1 MNRLVAET
9 SPYLLQHAANPV
21 DWYAWGDK
29 AFAAAK
35 AENKPVFL
43 SIGYSTCHWCH
54 VMAHECFENP
64 AIAALM
70 NRTFINIKVDRE
82 ERPDI
87 DAVYM
92 MVCQAITG
100 SGGWPLTI
108 IMTPDKKPFFAG
120 TYFPPES
127 RHGRIGIREL
137 TDQMADLWKNRKQ
150 DLLKSAGQVTELL
163 RNYAPPAADHLSEIS
178 LLSDALDELADAYDP
193 AYGGFGGAP
202 KFPMPQKL
210 VYMLRCWKRFKDEQA
225 LRMVEKTLQGM
236 RHGGIFDHVG
246 FGFHRYATDET
257 WLLPH
262 FEKMLYDQ
270 ATIAVACLEAYQAT
284 GREEY
289 AQTAREIFAYVLRD
303 LKSPRGGFYS
313 AQDADS
319 EGEEGKFYVWTKE
332 DVEKALTPPE
342 AAIWNS
348 IYSVES
354 GGNYLDEAGKQKT
367 GSNIFHLKKPLREWA
382 MQLRMPD
389 DELLALLE
397 KCRRKLY
404 QVREKRVHPFLDDK
418 ILTDW
423 NGMMIASLAC
433 GARVLNDSQYEIA
446 ARAAADFIL
455 SAMRDDRGRLLHCRR
470 NHAAAV
476 PAFLDDYAFL
486 TWGLLELYQTCFD
499 VKYFEA
505 AIALN
510 DHLLQHFWDDRD
522 GGFFFTSNDHEE
534 LLFRKK
540 SIHDGAIPSGNSVS
554 AMNLLRLA
562 RMTGDTQLE
571 QKAERIGDTFAGLI
585 KQNPS
590 AFAGYLTMLDHLL
603 GPSHEIV
610 IVGKQGSPAVKAI
623 NQALSVRFLP
633 NKVVIL
639 VPDGSQ
645 AAAIRKIAPFTEP
658 FRGEKDKA
666 AIYVCTDRSCQKPTT
681 DIEEMI
687 GLLTED

>member
-1 MNRLVAET
+1 MNRLGSEK

-21 DWYAWGDK
+21 DWYAWCDE

-35 AENKPVFL
+35 AQNKPVFL

-64 AIAALM
+64 AIAERM
-70 NRTFINIKVDRE
+70 NRTFVNVKVDRE

-92 MVCQAITG
+92 TVCQAITG

-108 IMTPDKKPFFAG
+108 IMTPDRKPFFAG

-127 RHGRIGIREL
+127 RHGCIGMREL
-137 TDQMADLWKNRKQ
+137 TDRIEDLWTNRNQ
-150 DLLKSAGQVTELL
+150 ELLKSADQVTELFRKHGSSASGRL
-163 RNYAPPAADHLSEIS
+163 PEIS
-178 LLSDALDELADAYDP
+178 LLTTSLNELTEEYDP
-193 AYGGFGGAP
+193 VHGGFGGAP
-202 KFPMPQKL
+202 KFPTPQKL
-210 VYMLRCWKRFKDEQA
+210 IYLLRCWKRFKDDQA
-225 LRMVEKTLQGM
+225 LQMVEKTLQGM
-236 RHGGIFDHVG
+236 RHGGIYDHVG

-270 ATIAVACLEAYQAT
+270 AMIAVACLETCQAT

-289 AQTAREIFAYVLRD
+289 AQTAREIFGYVLRD
-303 LKSPRGGFYS
+303 LRSPQGGFYS

-319 EGEEGKFYVWTKE
+319 EGEEGRFYVWAKQ
-332 DVEKALTPPE
+332 DVEKALTPQE
-342 AAIWNS
+342 AAIWNRV
-348 IYSVES
+348 YSVGTE
-354 GGNYLDEAGKQKT
+354 GNFFDEATKEKT
-367 GSNIFHLKKPLREWA
+367 GANIFHLKKPLREWA
-382 MQLRMPD
+382 TQMKMSHQ
-389 DELLALLE
+389 ELCALLD

-404 QVREKRVHPFLDDK
+404 RVREKRVHPFRDDK

-423 NGMMIASLAC
+423 NGLMIASLAL
-433 GARVLNDSQYEIA
+433 GARVLNDHQYEIA

-455 SAMRDDRGRLLHCRR
+455 STLRDDQGNLLHCRR
-470 NHAAAV
+470 NNESAI

-486 TWGLLELYQTCFD
+486 IWGLIELYQTGFD
-499 VKYFEA
+499 VKYLEA

-510 DHLLQHFWDDRD
+510 DHLLQRFWDDRD
-522 GGFFFTSNDHEE
+522 GGFFFTANDHEE

-562 RMTGDTQLE
+562 RMTGDAQLE
-571 QKAERIGDTFAGLI
+571 QKAERIGCAFAGLI
-585 KQNPS
+585 KQSPS
-590 AFAGYLTMLDHLL
+590 AVAFYLTALDYLM

-610 IVGKQGSPAVKAI
+610 IAAEQDGRAVKAV
-623 NQALSVRFLP
+623 NQALSGRFLP

-645 AAAIRKIAPFTEP
+645 AAAIKKIAPFTEP
-658 FRGEKDKA
+658 FKGEKGKA
-666 AIYVCTDRSCQKPTT
+666 VIYVCTDRSCQKPTT
-681 DIEEMI
+681 DIEKMI
-687 GLLTED
+687 GLLTDD

>member
-1 MNRLVAET
+1 MNRLGSEK

-21 DWYAWGDK
+21 DWYAWCDE

-35 AENKPVFL
+35 AQNKPVFL

-64 AIAALM
+64 AIAERM
-70 NRTFINIKVDRE
+70 NRTFVNVKVDRK

-92 MVCQAITG
+92 TVCQAITG

-108 IMTPDKKPFFAG
+108 IMTPDRKPFFAG

-127 RHGRIGIREL
+127 RHGCIGMREL
-137 TDQMADLWKNRKQ
+137 TDRIEDLWTNRNQ
-150 DLLKSAGQVTELL
+150 ELLKSADQVTELFRKHGSSASGRL
-163 RNYAPPAADHLSEIS
+163 PEIS
-178 LLSDALDELADAYDP
+178 LLTTSLNELTEEYDP
-193 AYGGFGGAP
+193 VHGGFGGAP
-202 KFPMPQKL
+202 KFPTPQKL
-210 VYMLRCWKRFKDEQA
+210 IYLLRCWKRFKDDQA
-225 LRMVEKTLQGM
+225 LQVVEKTLQGM
-236 RHGGIFDHVG
+236 RHGGIYDHVG

-270 ATIAVACLEAYQAT
+270 AMIAVACLETCQAT

-289 AQTAREIFAYVLRD
+289 AQTAREIFGYVLRD
-303 LKSPRGGFYS
+303 LRSPQGGFYS

-319 EGEEGKFYVWTKE
+319 EGEEGRFYVWAKQ
-332 DVEKALTPPE
+332 DVEKALTPQE
-342 AAIWNS
+342 AAIWNRV
-348 IYSVES
+348 YSVGTE
-354 GGNYLDEAGKQKT
+354 GNFFDEATKEKT
-367 GSNIFHLKKPLREWA
+367 GANIFHLKKPLREWA
-382 MQLRMPD
+382 TQMKMSHQ
-389 DELLALLE
+389 ELCALLD

-404 QVREKRVHPFLDDK
+404 RVREKRVHPFRDDK

-423 NGMMIASLAC
+423 NGLMIASLAL
-433 GARVLNDSQYEIA
+433 GARVLNDHQYEIA

-455 SAMRDDRGRLLHCRR
+455 STLRDDQGNLLHCRR
-470 NHAAAV
+470 NNESAI

-486 TWGLLELYQTCFD
+486 IWGLIELYQTGFD
-499 VKYFEA
+499 VKYLEA

-510 DHLLQHFWDDRD
+510 DRLLQRFWDDRD
-522 GGFFFTSNDHEE
+522 GGFFFTASDHEE

-562 RMTGDTQLE
+562 RITGDMQFE
-571 QKAERIGDTFAGLI
+571 QKAEQISR
-585 KQNPS
+585 
-590 AFAGYLTMLDHLL
+590 AFAGIIQQSPSAVAFHLTTLDYLM

-610 IVGKQGSPAVKAI
+610 IAGEQDSPAVQTI
-623 NQALSVRFLP
+623 NLTLSTRFLP
-633 NKVVIL
+633 NKIVML
-639 VPDGSQ
+639 VPDGKQ
-645 AAAIRKIAPFTEP
+645 AAAIRKIAPFTAS
-658 FRGEKDKA
+658 FKGEKGKA
-666 AIYVCTDRSCQKPTT
+666 LIYVCTDRSCKKPTI

-687 GLLTED
+687 NLLTDN

>member
-1 MNRLVAET
+1 MNRLGAET

-21 DWYAWGDK
+21 DWHAWGDE
-29 AFAAAK
+29 AFTAAK

-54 VMAHECFENP
+54 VMAHECFEDP

-120 TYFPPES
+120 TYFPPEG
-127 RHGRIGIREL
+127 RHGRIGMREL
-137 TDQMADLWKNRKQ
+137 ADRMADLWKNRKQ

-163 RNYAPPAADHLSEIS
+163 RNYGPAAAGPLSEIS
-178 LLSDALDELADAYDP
+178 LLNDALNELTDAYDS
-193 AYGGFGGAP
+193 ASGGFGGAP
-202 KFPMPQKL
+202 KFPMPQKMTYL
-210 VYMLRCWKRFKDEQA
+210 LRCWKRFNSEQA

-236 RHGGIFDHVG
+236 RHGGIFDHIG
-246 FGFHRYATDET
+246 FGFHRYATDAI
-257 WLLPH
+257 WMLPH

-270 ATIAVACLEAYQAT
+270 ATIAVACLETYQAT
-284 GREEY
+284 GRREY
-289 AQTAREIFAYVLRD
+289 AQTAREIFTYVLGSLR
-303 LKSPRGGFYS
+303 SPQGGFYS

-319 EGEEGKFYVWTKE
+319 EGEEGKFYLWDKAE
-332 DVEKALTPPE
+332 VEKVLTRPE
-342 AAIWNS
+342 AAIWNR
-348 IYSVES
+348 IYSVEN
-354 GGNYLDEAGKQKT
+354 GGNYLDEAGRQKT
-367 GSNIFHLKKPLREWA
+367 GNNIFHLKKPLREWA
-382 MQLRMPD
+382 MQLKMSD
-389 DELLALLE
+389 DKLQALLE
-397 KCRRKLY
+397 KCRQKLY
-404 QVREKRVHPFLDDK
+404 QVREKRVHPSLDDK

-433 GARVLNDSQYEIA
+433 GARVLNDDRYELA
-446 ARAAADFIL
+446 ARTAADFIL
-455 SAMRDDRGRLLHCRR
+455 SVMRDDRGCLLHYRR
-470 NHAAAV
+470 DHAAAV

-486 TWGLLELYQTCFD
+486 IWGLLELYQACFD
-499 VKYFEA
+499 VKYFES

-510 DHLLQHFWDDRD
+510 DHLLQHFWDDRE
-522 GGFFFTSNDHEE
+522 GGFFFTSGDHET
-534 LLFRKK
+534 LLFKKK

-554 AMNLLRLA
+554 AMNMLRLA
-562 RMTGDTQLE
+562 RMTGDTKLE
-571 QKAERIGDTFAGLI
+571 QKAERIGETFAGLI

-610 IVGKQGSPAVKAI
+610 IVGKQDNPAVKAI
-623 NQALSVRFLP
+623 KRALSIRFLP
-633 NKVVIL
+633 NKVALL
-639 VPDGSQ
+639 VPEGKE
-645 AAAIRKIAPFTEP
+645 AEAIRKIAPFAEP
-658 FRGEKDKA
+658 FRGEKGEA
-666 AIYVCTDRSCQKPTT
+666 VVYICTDRSCQKPTT